1 MVRPASTSKERAD
14 EGSHLPDPMAR
25 PRGMRL
31 RKERKPAQCLHTAT
45 IIATRGRGDMV
56 IPRDRSDTARNR
68 RKPLAMS
75 NHAPA
80 VVEQDP
86 GDRLPATPTRSEEG
100 GSDLPPWQHWRATR
114 AKNLRDGA
122 ILGAAAPQRTPPRMR
137 DGGSSKSG
145 AAAPQARSGAKGEA
159 QAHQSCDSRR
169 MDLIISPHVRADLS
183 KREMLSRSRPI
194 DAQHR
199 HSCGVETYV
208 S

>member
-1 MVRPASTSKERAD
+1 MKDALDLSGQIDEDGVPTDTSKERVD
-14 EGSHLPDPMAR
+14 EGLHLPDPMAR

-56 IPRDRSDTARNR
+56 IPRDQNDTARNR

-100 GSDLPPWQHWRATR
+100 GSDLPPWQHGRAT
-114 AKNLRDGA
+114 
-122 ILGAAAPQRTPPRMR
+122 
-137 DGGSSKSG
+137 
-145 AAAPQARSGAKGEA
+145 
-159 QAHQSCDSRR
+159 
-169 MDLIISPHVRADLS
+169 
-183 KREMLSRSRPI
+183 
-194 DAQHR
+194 
-199 HSCGVETYV
+199 
-208 S
+208 